1 MLNLHHLPN
10 QRPNEKLITVLRRH
24 WFALLTIVGAFVIL
38 TVIPLLL
45 GTYFWDTFSIW
56 IKQPFLGP
64 VLVIILS
71 MYFLSIWL
79 FAFLEFTNYYLD
91 MWVIT
96 NERVINIEQE
106 GLFKRTTSELDL
118 ASVQD
123 ATSEIRGFLQTMFSY
138 GNVFVQTAGEKGRF
152 HFKNIPHPERIQEV
166 VMRLV
171 QDDKQRVTKEPT
183 SQKPTA

>member
-1 MLNLHHLPN
+1 MLNPKHLPN
-10 QRPNEKLITVLRRH
+10 QRLNEKLIMVLRRH
-24 WFALLTIVGAFVIL
+24 WFALLTIGSAFVIL
-38 TVIPLLL
+38 TVIPLAL
-45 GTYFWDTFSIW
+45 GIYFWDVISVW
-56 IKQPFLGP
+56 NRQPFLGP
-64 VLVIILS
+64 TLAVVTS
-71 MYFLSIWL
+71 MYFLSVWL
-79 FAFLEFTNYYLD
+79 FASIEFTDYYLD

-96 NERVINIEQE
+96 NERVINIEQH

-123 ATSEIRGFLQTMFSY
+123 ATSEVRGFLQTMFSY

-171 QDDKQRVTKEPT
+171 QDDKQRVVKHPAP
-183 SQKPTA
+183 QKPTA